1 MDRLH
6 DWGFPICLLLLW
18 TIAAVF
24 TVYALI
30 GMEAAAWG
38 QTQVPRQSMHVAAK
52 PTATAAP
59 SKGRLAP
66 VG

>member
-30 GMEAAAWG
+30 GMEAAWG
-38 QTQVPRQSMHVAAK
+38 QTQIPRQSMHVAAM